1 MERLEM
7 IEKLRQHADISY
19 EEAKQ
24 ILDETNDDML
34 EAVVL
39 LEKQGK
45 LKKQQAADTAAAA
58 QSAEAS
64 AQSAEAP
71 AQTAETAA
79 QAAAPAQ
86 AAGTDT
92 QTAAAQQAASTAQ
105 QAADA
110 AQRAADS
117 AQRAADS
124 AQQAADTA
132 QKKAA
137 PKAEKK
143 RERGAFSKAIRAIG
157 AFLSRTSFH
166 VEQGESGLFVM
177 PSWVFAILMFCFWKV
192 LVPVMIIALFFG
204 IRYHFSG
211 AADVSAANEVLAQA
225 GSFADGVEDA
235 MKREQ

>member
-34 EAVVL
+34 EAIVL

-45 LKKQQAADTAAAA
+45 LKKQQAADTAAPAQAAEAAA
-58 QSAEAS
+58 QAA
-64 AQSAEAP
+64 AP

-86 AAGTDT
+86 AAGTDA
-92 QTAAAQQAASTAQ
+92 QTAAAHQAAATAQ
-105 QAADA
+105 QAADT

-143 RERGAFSKAIRAIG
+143 RERSAFGKAIRAIG

>member
-34 EAVVL
+34 EAIVL

-45 LKKQQAADTAAAA
+45 LKKQQAADTAA
-58 QSAEAS
+58 
-64 AQSAEAP
+64 
-71 AQTAETAA
+71 
-79 QAAAPAQ
+79 PAQ
-86 AAGTDT
+86 AAGADA
-92 QTAAAQQAASTAQ
+92 QTAAAHQAAATAQ
-105 QAADA
+105 QAADT

-132 QKKAA
+132 QKQAA

-143 RERGAFSKAIRAIG
+143 RERSAFGKAIRAIG

>member
-34 EAVVL
+34 EAIVL

-45 LKKQQAADTAAAA
+45 LKKQQAADTAAPA
-58 QSAEAS
+58 QAAEA
-64 AQSAEAP
+64 
-71 AQTAETAA
+71 AA

-86 AAGTDT
+86 AAGADA
-92 QTAAAQQAASTAQ
+92 QTAAAHQAAATAQ
-105 QAADA
+105 QAADT

-143 RERGAFSKAIRAIG
+143 RERSAFGKAIRAIG

>member
-34 EAVVL
+34 EAIVL

-45 LKKQQAADTAAAA
+45 LKKQQAADTAA
-58 QSAEAS
+58 
-64 AQSAEAP
+64 
-71 AQTAETAA
+71 
-79 QAAAPAQ
+79 PAQ
-86 AAGTDT
+86 AAGADA
-92 QTAAAQQAASTAQ
+92 QTAAAHQAAATAQ
-105 QAADA
+105 QAADT

-143 RERGAFSKAIRAIG
+143 RERSAFGKAIRAIG

>member
-34 EAVVL
+34 EAIVL

-45 LKKQQAADTAAAA
+45 LKKQQAADTAA
-58 QSAEAS
+58 
-64 AQSAEAP
+64 
-71 AQTAETAA
+71 
-79 QAAAPAQ
+79 PAQ
-86 AAGTDT
+86 AAGADA
-92 QTAAAQQAASTAQ
+92 QTAAAHQAAATAQ
-105 QAADA
+105 QAADT

-132 QKKAA
+132 QKQAA

-143 RERGAFSKAIRAIG
+143 RERSAFGKAIRAIG

-166 VEQGESGLFVM
+166 VEQGDSGLFVM

>member
-34 EAVVL
+34 EAIVL

-45 LKKQQAADTAAAA
+45 LKKQQAADTAAPA
-58 QSAEAS
+58 QAAEA
-64 AQSAEAP
+64 
-71 AQTAETAA
+71 AA

-86 AAGTDT
+86 AAGADA
-92 QTAAAQQAASTAQ
+92 QTAAAHQAAATAQ
-105 QAADA
+105 QAADT

-132 QKKAA
+132 QKQAA

-143 RERGAFSKAIRAIG
+143 RERSAFGKAIRAIG